1 MKFLSSLLKRPLRAA
16 AICAVFAATSASA
29 ADWSDTY
36 LGWRYG
42 TKFREPFTNT
52 GPTNNDPNDI
62 TKNILNL
69 NHASGYKYGM
79 NLFNVDFLLSQRNEA
94 ANCVNFQCKGD
105 ATDAY
110 LFYRHT
116 LDIGKVLDKDLRWG
130 WVRGWG
136 LTAGI
141 DLEAKTDAGYNSK
154 KRMWSL
160 GPTVMFNVPGYFN
173 VSILELWESNQPCT
187 TFPAGAVGWPSNC
200 IARYRYDMHPMLW
213 AAWAIPFGGSGFSF
227 EGYLNLIAE
236 KGKNEFGGDTA
247 QETNFDGQVMFDL
260 GRIGLGPKNTFKI
273 GLEYQYWKNKFGQDS
288 SKPGP
293 NGPGPGAFAKTP
305 MIRAEY
311 HF

>member
-1 MKFLSSLLKRPLRAA
+1 VKPLSSFLKKSLQAA
-16 AICAVFAATSASA
+16 ALCGVLAATSASA

-62 TKNILNL
+62 TKNIVNL

-94 ANCVNFQCKGD
+94 ANCQNFQCQGD

-110 LFYRHT
+110 LFYRHI
-116 LDIGKVLDKDLRWG
+116 LDIGKVLDKDLRVG
-130 WVRGWG
+130 PIQGWG
-136 LTAGI
+136 VAAGF
-141 DLEAKTDAGYNSK
+141 DLQSKTDAGYNSK
-154 KRMWSL
+154 KRMAVL
-160 GPTVMFNVPGYFN
+160 GPTAMFAVPGYLN
-173 VSILELWESNQPCT
+173 VSLLEVWESNQPCT
-187 TFPAGAVGWPSNC
+187 TFPPFAVGYPSNC
-200 IARYRYDMHPMLW
+200 ISRYRYDMHPMLW
-213 AAWAIPFGGSGFSF
+213 AAWAIPFGSSGFSF
-227 EGYLNLIAE
+227 EGYLNWIAQ
-236 KGKNEFGGDTA
+236 KGKNEFGADTA
-247 QETNFDGQVMFDL
+247 AETNFDGQIMFDL
-260 GRIGLGPKNTFKI
+260 GRVGFGPKGTFKV
-273 GLEYQYWKNKFGQDS
+273 GLEYQYWKNKFGNDS
-288 SKPGP
+288 TVPGP